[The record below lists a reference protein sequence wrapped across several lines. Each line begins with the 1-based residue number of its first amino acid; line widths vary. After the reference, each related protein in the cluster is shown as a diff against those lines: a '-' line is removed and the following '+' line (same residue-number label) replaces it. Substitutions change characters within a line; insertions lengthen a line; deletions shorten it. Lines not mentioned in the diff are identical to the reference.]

1 MRREDFSRRSYVQM
15 VGGAVF
21 GSSQIPGRNKRDDT
35 KENVSAS
42 DLLISHKQAPSDFEV
57 AESPSGVPLLEYISS
72 TDLRLDQARSAVR
85 GYWKGPNEQNP
96 RWVLSSLAV
105 VCDKPISRR
114 SIEEAARLCYSNY
127 VREYDAETPDYVDF
141 TQSRTV
147 YSEMTDWRMLMRRSG
162 TPTHASDYLFKDVM
176 RLQYHRNVILGTVVF
191 GPDHADRD
199 VDSMLTRFS
208 RLQQSQLRP

>member
-1 MRREDFSRRSYVQM
+1 MRRENFSRRSYVQL

-21 GSSQIPGRNKRDDT
+21 GSSQIPRRNTRKDT
-35 KENVSAS
+35 KERVSAS
-42 DLLISHKQAPSDFEV
+42 DLLISQKQAPSDFEV
-57 AESPSGVPLLEYISS
+57 AESISGVPLLEYLSS
-72 TDLRLDQARSAVR
+72 TDVRLNQSRSAVL

-96 RWVLSSLAV
+96 CWVLSSLAV
-105 VCDKPISRR
+105 VCDEPISRG

-127 VREYDAETPDYVDF
+127 VREYDAETPDYVDV

-147 YSEMTDWRMLMRRSG
+147 YSEMTDWRMVMRRSDA
-162 TPTHASDYLFKDVM
+162 PSHASDYLFKDVM

-199 VDSMLTRFS
+199 VDSTLTRFS
-208 RLQQSQLRP
+208 RLQHSQLRP